1 MKQLIKLIET
11 ETAAPPPEAVQKL
24 TAAITKRGNVSTILF
39 YGSGLWKAAEDDTIY
54 DFYVLVDRLSDFDS
68 RALPAILG
76 SALPPNVYYM
86 ELKDS
91 EKTLRCK
98 YAVMR
103 MDQFA
108 KAAQGRS
115 LTPQIWARFAQPC
128 RITYA
133 RDAAAAQNTLEAL
146 AQCVLTFHRKT
157 LPLTPENAPS
167 REIWLRG
174 LRETYGAELRS
185 ERPERTQA
193 LFDANAQSFTARTEA
208 AIPLLP
214 NTPRNSSPA
223 RIASR
228 IKRPFQKLITFLRL
242 MKATLTFENGVDYAL
257 WKIERQSGVHMKA
270 SPLQRRHPLIA
281 AWPLV
286 WKLWRK
292 GAFR

>member
-1 MKQLIKLIET
+1 MKQLIELIKT
-11 ETAAPPPEAVQKL
+11 ETTTPPPEAVQKL
-24 TAAITKRGNVSTILF
+24 TAAITKRGHVSAILF

-54 DFYVLVDRLSDFDS
+54 DFYVLVDHFRDFDS
-68 RALPAILG
+68 RALPTILG
-76 SALPPNVYYM
+76 STLPPNVYYM
-86 ELKDS
+86 ELKDG

-103 MDQFA
+103 MDQFV
-108 KAAQGRS
+108 KAAKGRS
-115 LTPQIWARFAQPC
+115 STPQIWARFAQPC

-133 RDAAAAQNTLEAL
+133 RDDAAAQSTLEAL
-146 AQCVLTFHRKT
+146 AHCTLTFHRKT
-157 LPLTPENAPS
+157 LPLTPKNAPA

-174 LRETYGAELRS
+174 LRETYSAELRS

-208 AIPLLP
+208 AIALLP
-214 NTPRNSSPA
+214 NIPRNSTAA
-223 RIASR
+223 RITGR
-228 IKRPFQKLITFLRL
+228 IKRPFQKSVTFLRL

-257 WKIERQSGVHMKA
+257 WKIERQSGVHMEA
-270 SPLQRRHPLIA
+270 TNLQRRYPLIA